1 MNQPRLWL
9 LEEIEMTALAA
20 VNAQTSASAANA
32 AALSKNQV
40 DYQTFLKLLVTEM
53 KNQDPTK
60 PMESTEYVAQLANFS
75 NVEQNVRTNA
85 KLDQILQISVVSQ
98 AGSLV
103 GKTLTTADESV
114 TGKIEQIR
122 IFEDGLVAVLEGGQE
137 VVVGSGVTI
146 S

>member
-1 MNQPRLWL
+1 
-9 LEEIEMTALAA
+9 MTALAA
-20 VNAQTSASAANA
+20 VNTQTSNSAAASAAI
-32 AALSKNQV
+32 SKNQV

-85 KLDQILQISVVSQ
+85 KLDQIMQISVVSQ

-103 GKTLTTADESV
+103 GKTLTNADGTV

-122 IFEDGLVAVLEGGQE
+122 IFDDGLVAVLEGGEE
-137 VVVGSGVTI
+137 VAVGSGVSI

>member
-1 MNQPRLWL
+1 
-9 LEEIEMTALAA
+9 MTALAA
-20 VNAQTSASAANA
+20 VNTQSSNSAAATA
-32 AALSKNQV
+32 AISKNQV

-85 KLDQILQISVVSQ
+85 KLDQIMQISVVSQ

-103 GKTLTTADESV
+103 GKTLTNADGTV

-122 IFEDGLVAVLEGGQE
+122 IFDDGLVAVLEGGQE
-137 VVVGSGVTI
+137 VVVGSGVSI

>member
-1 MNQPRLWL
+1 
-9 LEEIEMTALAA
+9 MTNVTA
-20 VNAQTSASAANA
+20 VATQASSASSAA

-75 NVEQNVRTNA
+75 NVEQAVQTNS
-85 KLDQILQISVVSQ
+85 KLDQLLQVSAISQ

-103 GKTLTTADESV
+103 GRTLTSADGSI
-114 TGKIEQIR
+114 TGEITQIR
-122 IFEDGLVAVLEGGQE
+122 IFDDGLVAVLAGGEE
-137 VVVGSGVTI
+137 VAVASGVRI

>member
-1 MNQPRLWL
+1 
-9 LEEIEMTALAA
+9 MTPLAA

-40 DYQTFLKLLVTEM
+40 DYQTFLKLLVTQM

-60 PMESTEYVAQLANFS
+60 PMESTEYVAQLASFS

-85 KLDQILQISVVSQ
+85 KLDQIMQISVVSQ

-103 GKTLTTADESV
+103 GKTLTNADGSV

-122 IFEDGLVAVLEGGQE
+122 IFDDF
-137 VVVGSGVTI
+137 S
-146 S
+146 

>member
-1 MNQPRLWL
+1 
-9 LEEIEMTALAA
+9 MTALSAVYTQSSGSAA
-20 VNAQTSASAANA
+20 ASAAI
-32 AALSKNQV
+32 SKNQV

-75 NVEQNVRTNA
+75 NVEQNVKTNA
-85 KLDQILQISVVSQ
+85 KLDQIMQISVVSQ

-103 GKTLTTADESV
+103 GKTLTNADGTV

-122 IFEDGLVAVLEGGQE
+122 IFDDGLVAVLEGGEE
-137 VVVGSGVTI
+137 VVVGSGVSI
-146 S
+146 SG

>member
-1 MNQPRLWL
+1 
-9 LEEIEMTALAA
+9 MTALAA
-20 VNAQTSASAANA
+20 VNTQTSNSAAASAAI
-32 AALSKNQV
+32 SKNQV

-75 NVEQNVRTNA
+75 NVEQNVRTNT
-85 KLDQILQISVVSQ
+85 KLDQIMQISVVSQ

-103 GKTLTTADESV
+103 GKTLTNADGTV

-122 IFEDGLVAVLEGGQE
+122 IFDDGLVAVLEGGQE
-137 VVVGSGVTI
+137 VVVGSGVSI

>member
-1 MNQPRLWL
+1 
-9 LEEIEMTALAA
+9 MTALSAVYTQSSGSAA
-20 VNAQTSASAANA
+20 ASAAI
-32 AALSKNQV
+32 SKNQV

-85 KLDQILQISVVSQ
+85 KLDQIMQISVVSQ

-103 GKTLTTADESV
+103 GKTLTNADGTV

-122 IFEDGLVAVLEGGQE
+122 IFDDGLVAVLEGGEE
-137 VVVGSGVTI
+137 VVVGSGVSI
-146 S
+146 SG

>member
-1 MNQPRLWL
+1 
-9 LEEIEMTALAA
+9 MTALSA
-20 VNAQTSASAANA
+20 VNTQSSGSAAA
-32 AALSKNQV
+32 STAISKNQV

-85 KLDQILQISVVSQ
+85 KLDQIMQISVVSQ

-103 GKTLTTADESV
+103 GKTLTNADGTV

-122 IFEDGLVAVLEGGQE
+122 IFDDGLVAVLEGGEE
-137 VVVGSGVTI
+137 VVVGSGVSI
-146 S
+146 SG

>member
-1 MNQPRLWL
+1 M
-9 LEEIEMTALAA
+9 IALAA
-20 VNAQTSASAANA
+20 VNGQGSNSGSLAS

-103 GKTLTTADESV
+103 GKTLTNADASV
-114 TGKIEQIR
+114 TGKIEQVR
-122 IFEDGLVAVLEGGQE
+122 ILDNGLVAVLEGGQE
-137 VVVGSGVTI
+137 VMVGSGVSI
-146 S
+146 SG

>member
-1 MNQPRLWL
+1 
-9 LEEIEMTALAA
+9 MTPLAA

-40 DYQTFLKLLVTEM
+40 DYQTFLKLLVTQM

-60 PMESTEYVAQLANFS
+60 PMESTEYVAQLASFS

-85 KLDQILQISVVSQ
+85 KLDQIMQISVVSQ

-103 GKTLTTADESV
+103 GKTLTNADGSV

-122 IFEDGLVAVLEGGQE
+122 IFDDGLVAVLEGGQE
-137 VVVGSGVTI
+137 VVVRSGVTI

>member
-1 MNQPRLWL
+1 
-9 LEEIEMTALAA
+9 MTAIAGI
-20 VNAQTSASAANA
+20 NAQGSGSAAAA

-75 NVEQNVRTNA
+75 NVEQSVRTNA
-85 KLDQILQISVVSQ
+85 KLDQILQVSAISQ

-103 GKTLTTADESV
+103 GKTLTSADGSV
-114 TGKIEQIR
+114 TGKIAQIR
-122 IFEDGLVAVLEGGQE
+122 IADDGLIAVLDTGTEMGIR
-137 VVVGSGVTI
+137 SGVLI
-146 S
+146 SG

>member
-1 MNQPRLWL
+1 
-9 LEEIEMTALAA
+9 MTALAA
-20 VNAQTSASAANA
+20 VNTQSSNSAAATA
-32 AALSKNQV
+32 AISKNQV

-85 KLDQILQISVVSQ
+85 KLDQIMQISVVSQ

-103 GKTLTTADESV
+103 GKTLTDADGTV

-122 IFEDGLVAVLEGGQE
+122 IFDDGLVAVLEGGQE
-137 VVVGSGVTI
+137 VVVGSGVSI

>member
-1 MNQPRLWL
+1 
-9 LEEIEMTALAA
+9 MTALAA
-20 VNAQTSASAANA
+20 VNTQSSSSALSSAAI
-32 AALSKNQV
+32 SKNQV

-85 KLDQILQISVVSQ
+85 KLDQIMQISVVSQ

-103 GKTLTTADESV
+103 GKTLTNADGTV
-114 TGKIEQIR
+114 TGKIEQVR
-122 IFEDGLVAVLEGGQE
+122 ILDDGLVAVLEGGEE
-137 VVVGSGVTI
+137 VVVGSGVRI
-146 S
+146 GG

>member
-1 MNQPRLWL
+1 
-9 LEEIEMTALAA
+9 MTAIAGI
-20 VNAQTSASAANA
+20 NAQSSGSAAAA

-75 NVEQNVRTNA
+75 NVEQSVRTNA
-85 KLDQILQISVVSQ
+85 KLDQILQVSAISQ

-103 GKTLTTADESV
+103 GKTLTSADGSV
-114 TGKIEQIR
+114 TGKIAQIR
-122 IFEDGLVAVLEGGQE
+122 IADDGLIAVLDTGTEMGIR
-137 VVVGSGVTI
+137 SGVLI
-146 S
+146 SG

>member
-1 MNQPRLWL
+1 
-9 LEEIEMTALAA
+9 MTALAS
-20 VNAQTSASAANA
+20 VNAQTSTSAATT

-40 DYQTFLKLLVTEM
+40 DYQTFLKLLVTQM

-60 PMESTEYVAQLANFS
+60 PMESTEYVAQLASFS

-85 KLDQILQISVVSQ
+85 KLDQIMQISVVSQ

-103 GKTLTTADESV
+103 GKTLTNADGSV
-114 TGKIEQIR
+114 SGKIEQIR
-122 IFEDGLVAVLEGGQE
+122 IFDDGLVAVLEGGQE
-137 VVVGSGVTI
+137 VVVGSGVSI

>member
-1 MNQPRLWL
+1 MQNSG
-9 LEEIEMTALAA
+9 
-20 VNAQTSASAANA
+20 SAA
-32 AALSKNQV
+32 AALPKNQV

-75 NVEQNVRTNA
+75 NVEQAVRTNA
-85 KLDQILQISVVSQ
+85 KLDQILQVSAIAQ

-103 GKTLTTADESV
+103 GKTLTSANGTV
-114 TGKIEQIR
+114 TGEITQIR
-122 IFEDGLVAVLEGGQE
+122 IFDDGLIAVLDSGEE
-137 VVVGSGVTI
+137 VIVGSGIRI

>member
-1 MNQPRLWL
+1 
-9 LEEIEMTALAA
+9 MTALAA
-20 VNAQTSASAANA
+20 VNTQSSSSASASASI
-32 AALSKNQV
+32 SKNQV

-85 KLDQILQISVVSQ
+85 KLDQIMQISVVSQ

-103 GKTLTTADESV
+103 GKTLTNADGTVS
-114 TGKIEQIR
+114 GKIEQIR
-122 IFEDGLVAVLEGGQE
+122 ILDDGLVAVLEGGEE
-137 VVVGSGVTI
+137 VVVGSGVSI
-146 S
+146 SG